1 MTKQINNEKKLDLEV
16 VFSQL
21 VKSGNPLIIRF
32 VDKLADSDKF
42 TSTVHNVFNGIKNK
56 HVNRIFRSID
66 KYESCSSEIFKFIF
80 DQGSWNIYDLA
91 TGDLLLD
98 KIDSKIAKKIARDS
112 NTAYLI
118 KASRLSNKITE

>member
-21 VKSGNPLIIRF
+21 IKSGNPLIIRF

-42 TSTVHNVFNGIKNK
+42 ANTVHNVFNGIKNK
-56 HVNRIFRSID
+56 QVNQIFRSID
-66 KYESCSSEIFKFIF
+66 KYESCSSEIFKFVF

-118 KASRLSNKITE
+118 KASRLSDKVTK